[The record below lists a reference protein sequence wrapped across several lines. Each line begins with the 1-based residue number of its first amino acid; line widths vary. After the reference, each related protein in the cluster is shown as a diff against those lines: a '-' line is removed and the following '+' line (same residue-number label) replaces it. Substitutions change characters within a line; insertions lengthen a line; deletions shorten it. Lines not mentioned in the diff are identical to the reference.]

1 MQVLNHGSRC
11 PTRGVAI
18 ARYTRGS
25 IEDGP
30 GVSINRTGGFNSP
43 TVCVM
48 ACPSNRAVMWRHPL
62 ALSRTMEARP
72 ERQFSPISRPARNR
86 QIGCSN
92 FRMLV
97 KVWDA
102 AKNVRICEGDRGERR
117 EKQPQWHLRPL
128 RPPDAW

>member
-11 PTRGVAI
+11 PTNGVAI

-25 IEDGP
+25 TEDGP

-48 ACPSNRAVMWRHPL
+48 VCPSTRAVMWRHPL

-72 ERQFSPISRPARNR
+72 EYQFSPIWPLGRNR

-92 FRMLV
+92 FKMRL
-97 KVWDA
+97 
-102 AKNVRICEGDRGERR
+102 ER
-117 EKQPQWHLRPL
+117 QDLR
-128 RPPDAW
+128 R